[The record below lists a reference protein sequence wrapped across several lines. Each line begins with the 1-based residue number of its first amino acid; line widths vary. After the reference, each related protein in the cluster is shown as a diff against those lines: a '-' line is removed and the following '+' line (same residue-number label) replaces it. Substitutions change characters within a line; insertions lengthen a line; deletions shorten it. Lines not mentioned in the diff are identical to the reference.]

1 MIRYEK
7 DLEILAEYDVTVIG
21 SGPAGI
27 CAAVAAARQGRKTAV
42 IERYGVVGGNLTI
55 GCVGP
60 ILGNVAPGTMFGE
73 LSGLLLTE
81 YGEKKSGCVHDME
94 RAKRVLLDFL
104 TEAGVSVYLQAQV
117 LDVVKSSEVLTGVI
131 LAQKS
136 GLGVIKSKCFIDAT
150 GDGDVA
156 FSAGAPWEIGR
167 CGDGKLQPVTLM
179 YILEN
184 IDDSQAISC
193 YGEEDEVKL
202 GDERFLEFTAR
213 CCLDGRLPENCSSV
227 RLYPTTHPGER
238 LVNTTQANDI
248 DPFSH
253 KDILRA
259 EVELRHQID
268 KITDFL
274 RSYVPGYE
282 TCTVKTGAST
292 LGVRESR
299 RVLGEYV
306 LDIEDLRT
314 GRRFPDV
321 VVHKAN
327 FVVDIHNPAGGGQE
341 FGLAEVVKPYD
352 IPYRCL
358 IPRGVE
364 NLLLAGR
371 CISGTHEA
379 MASFRV
385 MSICMAMGEAAGIAA
400 AISAE
405 TGVSPRSVKA
415 EQIQKILLAK
425 GADLYS

>member
-1 MIRYEK
+1 M
-7 DLEILAEYDVTVIG
+7 
-21 SGPAGI
+21 
-27 CAAVAAARQGRKTAV
+27 
-42 IERYGVVGGNLTI
+42 
-55 GCVGP
+55 
-60 ILGNVAPGTMFGE
+60 
-73 LSGLLLTE
+73 
-81 YGEKKSGCVHDME
+81 
-94 RAKRVLLDFL
+94 
-104 TEAGVSVYLQAQV
+104 
-117 LDVVKSSEVLTGVI
+117 
-131 LAQKS
+131 
-136 GLGVIKSKCFIDAT
+136 
-150 GDGDVA
+150 
-156 FSAGAPWEIGR
+156 
-167 CGDGKLQPVTLM
+167 
-179 YILEN
+179 
-184 IDDSQAISC
+184 
-193 YGEEDEVKL
+193 
-202 GDERFLEFTAR
+202 
-213 CCLDGRLPENCSSV
+213 
-227 RLYPTTHPGER
+227 
-238 LVNTTQANDI
+238 
-248 DPFSH
+248 
-253 KDILRA
+253 
-259 EVELRHQID
+259 
-268 KITDFL
+268 
-274 RSYVPGYE
+274 
-282 TCTVKTGAST
+282 KTGAST